1 MKGKVKTI
9 GFVVGVDCAN
19 QPIVVEHHLVS
30 DTKEID
36 ADKKVSP
43 ASVKNMK
50 SSSYSTKHS
59 KTKRHCG
66 QSQKNIRMAHK

>member
-30 DTKEID
+30 DTKEMN
-36 ADKKVSP
+36 ADKKISP

-50 SSSYSTKHS
+50 SSSFSTKHS
-59 KTKRHCG
+59 KTKCHCG
-66 QSQKNIRMAHK
+66 QSQKNIRMDHK

>member
-9 GFVVGVDCAN
+9 GYVVGVDCAN

-30 DTKEID
+30 DTKEMD

-43 ASVKNMK
+43 ANVKNMK
-50 SSSYSTKHS
+50 SSSY
-59 KTKRHCG
+59 
-66 QSQKNIRMAHK
+66 